1 MITVLLILTAL
12 NTLLGILVLLFVLF
26 RQRGDAELK
35 QALSALSI
43 HLENATSGTRDD
55 LQRTRS
61 ELLNQQ
67 SELRTELTAMLAL
80 QKDSIAQES
89 RSSREETSA
98 ALDKLNQQT
107 NADAAKNREELGR
120 SLDSLSESMSRKL
133 QELTG
138 TQQTQFE
145 ALKTALEQK
154 MEQIRSNN
162 ETKLEQMR
170 KTVDEKLHETLEK
183 RLGDSFKQV
192 SDRLEQVHKG
202 LGEMQSLASGVGDLK
217 RVLTNVKTRGVMG
230 EIQLEMLLEQML
242 SPEQYVKNFKPNKRR
257 DEVVEF
263 AVRLPGRDEDQEA
276 LYLPIDAK
284 FPIEDFNRL
293 SQAWESGDSAA
304 IEAARKALR
313 TRIIGNARD
322 IQAKYL
328 NPPYTTDFALL
339 FVPLEGLYAE
349 LLRDPELFELL
360 RRQYHVILVGPT
372 TFAAILN
379 SLQMGFRTLAIEKRT
394 GEVWKILSAVK
405 SEFGKFGVVL
415 DKTRKKLQ
423 EASNTIENA
432 SHRSRQIEKKL
443 TRVESL
449 PAEETAQILE
459 LESEFQENDETDAD
473 EDLT

>member
-138 TQQTQFE
+138 TQTQFE

>member
-1 MITVLLILTAL
+1 MITVLLILIAL

-67 SELRTELTAMLAL
+67 SELRTELTAMLTL

-89 RSSREETSA
+89 RNSREETSA
-98 ALDKLNQQT
+98 SLDKLNQQT

-138 TQQTQFE
+138 TQQSEFE

-276 LYLPIDAK
+276 L
-284 FPIEDFNRL
+284 
-293 SQAWESGDSAA
+293 
-304 IEAARKALR
+304 
-313 TRIIGNARD
+313 
-322 IQAKYL
+322 
-328 NPPYTTDFALL
+328 
-339 FVPLEGLYAE
+339 
-349 LLRDPELFELL
+349 
-360 RRQYHVILVGPT
+360 
-372 TFAAILN
+372 
-379 SLQMGFRTLAIEKRT
+379 
-394 GEVWKILSAVK
+394 
-405 SEFGKFGVVL
+405 
-415 DKTRKKLQ
+415 
-423 EASNTIENA
+423 
-432 SHRSRQIEKKL
+432 
-443 TRVESL
+443 
-449 PAEETAQILE
+449 
-459 LESEFQENDETDAD
+459 
-473 EDLT
+473 

>member
-1 MITVLLILTAL
+1 MITVLLILIAL

-138 TQQTQFE
+138 TQQSEFE

-170 KTVDEKLHETLEK
+170 KTVDEKLHDTLEK
-183 RLGDSFKQV
+183 RLGESFKQV
-192 SDRLEQVHKG
+192 SERLELVHKG
-202 LGEMQSLASGVGDLK
+202 LGEMQNLASGVGDLK
-217 RVLTNVKTRGVMG
+217 KVLTNVKTRGVMG

-242 SPEQYVKNFKPNKRR
+242 APEQYVKNFKPNKRR

-293 SQAWESGDSAA
+293 SQAWDTGDSAA
-304 IEAARKALR
+304 IESARKALR

-405 SEFGKFGVVL
+405 SELGKLGVVL
-415 DKTRKKLQ
+415 DKPGKKLQ
-423 EASNTIENA
+423 EASNTIETA

-449 PAEETAQILE
+449 PAEESAQILE
-459 LESEFQENDETDAD
+459 LEAEGEFEETDAD